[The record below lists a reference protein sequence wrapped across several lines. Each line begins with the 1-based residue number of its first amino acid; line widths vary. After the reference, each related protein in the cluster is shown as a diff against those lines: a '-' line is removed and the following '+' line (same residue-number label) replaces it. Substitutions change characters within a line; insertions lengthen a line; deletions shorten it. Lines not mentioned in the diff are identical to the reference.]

1 MEKSVYNHIY
11 KYKMYRYISKFYSHY
26 LYHNFTVIIH
36 RLCTSKFAR
45 LIKSVNNPQIDTRDV
60 VTHIEKEKR
69 PDWEWGFGDVL
80 EQSPWEPERS
90 LDPRRDCKGRWRGWL
105 S

>member
-69 PDWEWGFGDVL
+69 QLAQAPHRAPSWG
-80 EQSPWEPERS
+80 WTRRRS
-90 LDPRRDCKGRWRGWL
+90 AFL
-105 S
+105 SQGSC

>member
-1 MEKSVYNHIY
+1 MHGGMK
-11 KYKMYRYISKFYSHY
+11 
-26 LYHNFTVIIH
+26 
-36 RLCTSKFAR
+36 
-45 LIKSVNNPQIDTRDV
+45 DT
-60 VTHIEKEKR
+60 EKEKR
-69 PDWEWGFGDVL
+69 PDWEWGFGDAL